1 MLNPEQLQVESF
13 ATASSA
19 TYKVPGGASESPDCI
34 VYVSDCV
41 SCFPDPAGGVQ

>member
-13 ATASSA
+13 ATEPAASYKSA
-19 TYKVPGGASESPDCI
+19 GGMSESPDCI

-41 SCFPDPAGGVQ
+41 SCFPDPAGGVA